1 MAIVA
6 EIEDMAAAE
15 FLLMLSA
22 NQKSGKLTG
31 VSDEH
36 KIMVT
41 FRQGSI
47 VYAGSTAARERVG
60 SILVSRKM
68 ITDEQLQKA
77 IAYQKTQPG
86 VNHLGSILVEKGL
99 ITQAALEEVVRSQ
112 FQKVIIEL
120 LSWKKGVLS
129 FERMAIPDLGAVHV
143 DPREILVD
151 VGFETEMLVL
161 GSMSTLEDDQ
171 LSKALSAGT
180 SAVFGGPLVE
190 RQEPDRPP
198 AETDEAQTMMR
209 SMMQEMQNL
218 SSVSMNAEAN
228 LEILTT
234 ALLVVRRAMLLIVYP
249 SHLGGVGGFGFQQ
262 GALSSEEVV
271 RNFIILR
278 KHDSIF
284 SKVIDSKTSYQG
296 PAGETAYDLHIMQQ
310 IGGECPPEVIALP
323 LVVHD
328 SVVAIL
334 YGDNSPEGRGI
345 DDALQLEALM
355 AKVSADIE
363 REIKTN

>member
-6 EIEDMAAAE
+6 DIEDLAAAE

-31 VSDEH
+31 ISDDN
-36 KIMVT
+36 KLMVA

-47 VYAGSTAARERVG
+47 VYAGSTAVRERVG
-60 SILVSRKM
+60 SILVGRGL
-68 ITDEQLQKA
+68 ITEEQLQEA
-77 IAYQKTQPG
+77 ITRQKSGSG
-86 VNHLGSILVEKGL
+86 VNHLGNILVDMGV
-99 ITQAALEEVVRSQ
+99 ITQAALAEVVRSQ

-120 LSWKKGVLS
+120 LSWKDGILTFNS
-129 FERMAIPDLGAVHV
+129 MSIPDLGAVHV

-171 LSKALSAGT
+171 LSNVVSAGT
-180 SAVFGGPLVE
+180 TAIFGDPSTE
-190 RQEPDRPP
+190 PQTPDRPP
-198 AETDEAQTMMR
+198 AEADDAHSMMQ

-218 SSVSMNAEAN
+218 SLVSINAEAS
-228 LEILTT
+228 LEVLTT

-262 GALSSEEVV
+262 GSLSSEEVV

-278 KHDSIF
+278 KHESIF
-284 SKVIDSKTSYQG
+284 SRVVKSKTSYQG

-310 IGGECPPEVIALP
+310 MGGECPPEVIVL
-323 LVVHD
+323 
-328 SVVAIL
+328 
-334 YGDNSPEGRGI
+334 
-345 DDALQLEALM
+345 
-355 AKVSADIE
+355 
-363 REIKTN
+363 